1 VERGEVL
8 TLTCLRCR
16 EPNNVVL
23 LCHGRSPSLRTTLDC
38 PRPAEDT
45 LDRGSHASRPSPPRK
60 RHRR

>member
-1 VERGEVL
+1 
-8 TLTCLRCR
+8 LTCLRCR